1 MLFDYIILYSK
12 MMSKFVFLLRIMKKR
27 SFLNINYFY
36 IKKTQRFLS
45 LGYTINLYIERFYII
60 FLYLRKD
67 LVNDESVKLEFY

>member
-1 MLFDYIILYSK
+1 